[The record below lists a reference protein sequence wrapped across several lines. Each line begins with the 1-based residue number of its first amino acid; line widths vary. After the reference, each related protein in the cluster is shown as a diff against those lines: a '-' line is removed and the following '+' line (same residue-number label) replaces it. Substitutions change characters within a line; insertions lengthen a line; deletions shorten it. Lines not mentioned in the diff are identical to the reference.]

1 MKRFITLSILVI
13 AFQVGFSKTISLDVI
28 LDYFPEAKEK
38 GCVVVI
44 ENKESIDT
52 LSFEKNNFKIDLE
65 LNSGYKKVQFIKAG
79 YISKTIL
86 VNTSAKTN
94 KNQNFLM
101 EVKMIENINQDK
113 SNLVVGVL
121 RYELHCNAFVAEKGR
136 FGTRNY

>member
-65 LNSGYKKVQFIKAG
+65 LCNTTNSIGFDKSMEFSFSLIAKSSIILPSESIFCSKFSAF
-79 YISKTIL
+79 ISKT
-86 VNTSAKTN
+86 TS
-94 KNQNFLM
+94 
-101 EVKMIENINQDK
+101 VIP
-113 SNLVVGVL
+113 
-121 RYELHCNAFVAEKGR
+121 
-136 FGTRNY
+136 